1 MKTSVVTK
9 LSIAV
14 AATMLTL
21 TPALAH
27 GKSSSSKHGYGY
39 SHSYSKKAYGKPKF
53 SRHYKKP
60 RRHAHRRH
68 WRSRYLNPWRYHG
81 YRR

>member
-1 MKTSVVTK
+1 MKTSLVTK

-27 GKSSSSKHGYGY
+27 SKWSSSKHGYN
-39 SHSYSKKAYGKPKF
+39 HSYSKKAYGKSKYG
-53 SRHYKKP
+53 RHYHKR
-60 RRHAHRRH
+60 RRHVHHRH
-68 WRSRYLNPWRYHG
+68 WRPRYLNPWRYYG